1 MPRIATYARSRILQ
15 RLELE
20 TGLPE
25 ADPRAESE
33 QSLTIGRHEVR
44 HLAPFPDVAVQPQ
57 TAIHRVNH
65 PRAAGPKFPILR
77 TCEGLVRS
85 FQTCHVIAA
94 AVSTEV

>member
-1 MPRIATYARSRILQ
+1 MPRVAANARTWILQ
-15 RLELE
+15 RFELKP
-20 TGLPE
+20 GF
-25 ADPRAESE
+25 AESDRRAKAK
-33 QSLTIGRHEVR
+33 QSLPIGRDEVR